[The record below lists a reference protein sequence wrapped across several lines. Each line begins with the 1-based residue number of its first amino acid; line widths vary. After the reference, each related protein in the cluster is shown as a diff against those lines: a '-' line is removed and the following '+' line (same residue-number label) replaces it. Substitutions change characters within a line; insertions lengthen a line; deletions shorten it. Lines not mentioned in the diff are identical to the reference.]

1 MSLTWADDNIEV
13 YTEASGTLNFNDSDV
28 KWAYVDWD
36 DGEDNSLEK
45 AIYQWRELETDSKSI
60 TLTHTYTKTG
70 SFYPVVRTISSAGFL
85 SKYFYDASK
94 TPTTI
99 PQPQESVS
107 DIGLLTVTDGK
118 PLSTLKVENKIAL
131 SGIDNNVLKN
141 NPAQVWIV
149 CPALA
154 DGTVLDSTYPFV
166 FEVKAQIAV
175 FGDDS
180 RATTSETLIK
190 TYTISGTLAQFQDN
204 EESVGN
210 PSNPVVANWSGG
222 VATEI
227 DDARIAKIL
236 SFKLKTPK
244 ISGLSADVNNEF
256 NKMRFFLVSTGR
268 AANDGGCT
276 DCFFYPIAYVSAG
289 DPIKRLDDNR
299 SLVKLDF
306 SQSRAKASN
315 TSISSYKYDTGKIF
329 FEPSFRWVANGA
341 NNFTNATQTSET
353 LKNINYTYMTRPDG
367 LLGEYQLPPEDVAH
381 AQVVQPFV
389 PGGPW
394 FRNTVIPGFD
404 DVADMFLFNDFN
416 QLTPRYHLAR
426 INSTANSSET
436 SDLDTYEGVY
446 RITPTISSSI
456 SAPNISGAFLDK
468 QLGNKTAIYTTEAY
482 SNLVAPT
489 PWLSS
494 STFTLNQIGMDSWN
508 TMNWEVP
515 SSSKS
520 EYLILA
526 NTIKTNK
533 VFFNATPYA
542 SGMMTD
548 LSNFASG
555 TTMNISYL
563 RTYQEIEG
571 DVTTQTYEWVPLKF
585 TDRTKVSRE
594 SRDAAYES
602 AKTEAYTE
610 KSCSLAKSGFVE
622 FDMPN
627 DWAQVSISELAFGIF
642 NSGSVPAPAGGGFP
656 LNSIALSGT

>member
-118 PLSTLKVENKIAL
+118 PLSKLKVENKIAL

-236 SFKLKTPK
+236 SF
-244 ISGLSADVNNEF
+244 N
-256 NKMRFFLVSTGR
+256 
-268 AANDGGCT
+268 
-276 DCFFYPIAYVSAG
+276 
-289 DPIKRLDDNR
+289 
-299 SLVKLDF
+299 
-306 SQSRAKASN
+306 
-315 TSISSYKYDTGKIF
+315 
-329 FEPSFRWVANGA
+329 
-341 NNFTNATQTSET
+341 
-353 LKNINYTYMTRPDG
+353 
-367 LLGEYQLPPEDVAH
+367 
-381 AQVVQPFV
+381 
-389 PGGPW
+389 
-394 FRNTVIPGFD
+394 
-404 DVADMFLFNDFN
+404 
-416 QLTPRYHLAR
+416 
-426 INSTANSSET
+426 
-436 SDLDTYEGVY
+436 
-446 RITPTISSSI
+446 
-456 SAPNISGAFLDK
+456 
-468 QLGNKTAIYTTEAY
+468 
-482 SNLVAPT
+482 
-489 PWLSS
+489 
-494 STFTLNQIGMDSWN
+494 
-508 TMNWEVP
+508 
-515 SSSKS
+515 
-520 EYLILA
+520 
-526 NTIKTNK
+526 
-533 VFFNATPYA
+533 
-542 SGMMTD
+542 
-548 LSNFASG
+548 
-555 TTMNISYL
+555 
-563 RTYQEIEG
+563 
-571 DVTTQTYEWVPLKF
+571 
-585 TDRTKVSRE
+585 
-594 SRDAAYES
+594 
-602 AKTEAYTE
+602 
-610 KSCSLAKSGFVE
+610 
-622 FDMPN
+622 
-627 DWAQVSISELAFGIF
+627 
-642 NSGSVPAPAGGGFP
+642 
-656 LNSIALSGT
+656 